1 MGLKVAINGFGRIG
15 RVFLRNALLN
25 PAIEVVAI
33 NDITDNATLAHLF
46 KYDSI
51 HRSFQGSAV
60 ATADGLLIDG
70 QLIKT
75 FAEKDP
81 SALPWGSLGV
91 DIVIESTG
99 KFLSREKANLHL
111 QAGAK
116 QVILSAPPE
125 GKDIPTNILY
135 DQDYND
141 LVLRVKIL
149 EDYRPHKREKGWS
162 FLSVKKATL
171 LNYKKLL
178 IIAYGIHTSTE
189 KPSSSSLHGGTKLSK
204 KPTKK
209 SKAGGRNTSNGTRR
223 TTVS

>member
-1 MGLKVAINGFGRIG
+1 MSITMKDIKLKDLDEAQLKR
-15 RVFLRNALLN
+15 LS
-25 PAIEVVAI
+25 
-33 NDITDNATLAHLF
+33 F
-46 KYDSI
+46 KKKWLDDKSGYWWE
-51 HRSFQGSAV
+51 F
-60 ATADGLLIDG
+60 TP
-70 QLIKT
+70 K
-75 FAEKDP
+75 
-81 SALPWGSLGV
+81 
-91 DIVIESTG
+91 
-99 KFLSREKANLHL
+99 
-111 QAGAK
+111 
-116 QVILSAPPE
+116 

-135 DQDYND
+135 DQDFND

-189 KPSSSSLHGGTKLSK
+189 EPSSSSLHGGTKLSK

-209 SKAGGRNTSNGTRR
+209 SKAGRRNTSNGARR